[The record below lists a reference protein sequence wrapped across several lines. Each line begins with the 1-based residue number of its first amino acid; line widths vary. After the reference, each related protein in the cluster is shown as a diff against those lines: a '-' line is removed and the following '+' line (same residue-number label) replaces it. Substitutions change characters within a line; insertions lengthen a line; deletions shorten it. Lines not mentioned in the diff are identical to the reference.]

1 MQGFF
6 ISCIATFQFLNHWAF
21 SHIIY
26 SNQIYLRFLHVLQ
39 FLYVMT
45 DWQTEKGKSEFII
58 RKEWDFFFYLRHIE
72 ISNNVMIT
80 SIRNKT
86 EWSTIQG
93 VVGRNFEL
101 DCR

>member
-21 SHIIY
+21 SHILFQPNLPSFFACSSIP
-26 SNQIYLRFLHVLQ
+26 
-39 FLYVMT
+39 VMT
-45 DWQTEKGKSEFII
+45 DWQAEKGKSKFII
-58 RKEWDFFFYLRHIE
+58 RKECHFFYFRHIE

-93 VVGRNFEL
+93 VIGRNFEL
-101 DCR
+101 DYR

>member
-1 MQGFF
+1 
-6 ISCIATFQFLNHWAF
+6 
-21 SHIIY
+21 
-26 SNQIYLRFLHVLQ
+26 
-39 FLYVMT
+39 MT